1 MYDKNCAL
9 VEWWKGVERIVVI
22 WSQYQR
28 NSELIALARI
38 YEAHEIYA
46 AYRSHPRS

>member
-1 MYDKNCAL
+1 M
-9 VEWWKGVERIVVI
+9 VEGSGKDCLVI
-22 WSQYQR
+22 WLQYQR